1 MGWLLL
7 AVLVTLW
14 AVFLL
19 PSWGKAPRNSVKD
32 FERNMDLLADSNGHG
47 RWIVTPQKGM
57 AFIGPKA
64 RAQARAR
71 ERRRRVFMV
80 LIECI
85 VLTGLI
91 AIVPPL
97 RPMWYATAVLVVL
110 LGVYCWLLVS
120 MRSNGATARQIAR
133 TRDAA
138 PPERPRPARHGYE
151 ADAGGRTA
159 RPAYNGLSAFGD
171 DLVNIVVRPADEP
184 GVARV

>member
-7 AVLVTLW
+7 AVLVTMW

-19 PSWGKAPRNSVKD
+19 PSWGKTPRDSVKD
-32 FERNMDLLADSNGHG
+32 FERNMDLLAGSNGHG

-57 AFIGPKA
+57 AFIGTKA

-91 AIVPPL
+91 ALVPPL
-97 RPMWYATAVLVVL
+97 RPMWYATAVLAVL

-120 MRSNGATARQIAR
+120 MRSRSDSARQISGS
-133 TRDAA
+133 RDAA
-138 PPERPRPARHGYE
+138 PPGRPRPARQGYA
-151 ADAGGRTA
+151 ADAGGRTP
-159 RPAYNGLSAFGD
+159 RPVYNGLSAFGD
-171 DLVNIVVRPADEP
+171 DLVNIVVRSADEP

>member
-7 AVLVTLW
+7 AVLVIMW
-14 AVFLL
+14 AAFLL
-19 PSWGKAPRNSVKD
+19 PSWRTSPRNSVKD
-32 FERNMDLLADSNGHG
+32 FERNMDLLAGSNGHG

-91 AIVPPL
+91 ALVPPL
-97 RPMWYATAVLVVL
+97 RPMWYATAALVVL

-120 MRSNGATARQIAR
+120 LRSESSASQRIAR

-138 PPERPRPARHGYE
+138 PPARPVPARHGYA

-171 DLVNIVVRPADEP
+171 DLVNIVVRPADEA

>member
-19 PSWGKAPRNSVKD
+19 PSWGKTPRNSVKD

-91 AIVPPL
+91 ALVPPL
-97 RPMWYATAVLVVL
+97 RPMWYATAGLVVL
-110 LGVYCWLLVS
+110 LGAYCWLLVS
-120 MRSNGATARQIAR
+120 MRSNGAAARRLER
-133 TRDAA
+133 TREAA
-138 PPERPRPARHGYE
+138 APERPRPARQGYA

-159 RPAYNGLSAFGD
+159 RPVYNGLSAFGD
-171 DLVNIVVRPADEP
+171 DLADIVVGAADEP
-184 GVARV
+184 GVAPV

>member
-1 MGWLLL
+1 VGWLLL
-7 AVLVTLW
+7 AVLVIMW

-19 PSWGKAPRNSVKD
+19 PSWRNSPRNSVKD
-32 FERNMDLLADSNGHG
+32 FERNMDLLAGSNGHG

-91 AIVPPL
+91 ALVPPL

-120 MRSNGATARQIAR
+120 MRSQGATARQLAR
-133 TRDAA
+133 SRD
-138 PPERPRPARHGYE
+138 PSERARPARHAYA
-151 ADAGGRTA
+151 ADAAGRTA

-171 DLVNIVVRPADEP
+171 DLVNIVVRPADEA